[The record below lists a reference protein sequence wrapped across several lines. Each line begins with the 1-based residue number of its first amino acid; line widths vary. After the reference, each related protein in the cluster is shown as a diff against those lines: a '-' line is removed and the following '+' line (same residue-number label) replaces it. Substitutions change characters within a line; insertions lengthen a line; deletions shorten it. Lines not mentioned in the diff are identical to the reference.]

1 MKPPAPAPGDER
13 RTKPGLRALID
24 EMMTQL
30 RAASNQDVWTP
41 EARARAEADLAR
53 IMETVRRQAV
63 NQDGGA
69 EAGTAAGAEAPAG
82 EEDRPARSRSG

>member
-1 MKPPAPAPGDER
+1 MKQAAPEPGDER
-13 RTKPGLRALID
+13 RSKAGLRALID

-53 IMETVRRQAV
+53 IMDTVRQEAVRQDSASA
-63 NQDGGA
+63 A
-69 EAGTAAGAEAPAG
+69 EATPATAGKSNQQ
-82 EEDRPARSRSG
+82 R

>member
-1 MKPPAPAPGDER
+1 MKPPSPAPGDER
-13 RTKPGLRALID
+13 RSKPGLRALID

-53 IMETVRRQAV
+53 IMETVRKQAM
-63 NQDGGA
+63 NQDEVTETAGG
-69 EAGTAAGAEAPAG
+69 EEGKPAGT
-82 EEDRPARSRSG
+82 RSR

>member
-1 MKPPAPAPGDER
+1 MKPPSPAPGEER
-13 RTKPGLRALID
+13 RSKPGLRALID

-63 NQDGGA
+63 NQDA
-69 EAGTAAGAEAPAG
+69 DDDQATRQEANPSK
-82 EEDRPARSRSG
+82 ARSR

>member
-1 MKPPAPAPGDER
+1 MKPAVPAPGDER
-13 RTKPGLRALID
+13 RSKPGLRALID

-41 EARARAEADLAR
+41 EARARAEEDLER

-63 NQDGGA
+63 RQD
-69 EAGTAAGAEAPAG
+69 AGSDAAAADDPSPKSG
-82 EEDRPARSRSG
+82 RSG

>member
-1 MKPPAPAPGDER
+1 MKPAAPGPGDER
-13 RTKPGLRALID
+13 RTKAGLRALID

-41 EARARAEADLAR
+41 EARARAESDLER

-63 NQDGGA
+63 RQDAAAA
-69 EAGTAAGAEAPAG
+69 EARD
-82 EEDRPARSRSG
+82 EETTTKPSGSR

>member
-1 MKPPAPAPGDER
+1 MKDAASAPGDER
-13 RTKPGLRALID
+13 RSKAGLRALID

-53 IMETVRRQAV
+53 IMETVRQQAV
-63 NQDGGA
+63 RQD
-69 EAGTAAGAEAPAG
+69 
-82 EEDRPARSRSG
+82 RSGTPATGSQSAAPHDKPE